1 MNRNPPQGWRESKAF
16 LDVSVNSGVLE
27 WFFWVQN
34 HLAQQLLQFSDC
46 LPTHLCFPVLSE
58 DSSEMSWVSFFGFSQ
73 PYALSTE
80 KPTEANGFVMTAD
93 LIQSSGTSFFWLLW
107 GTMQS
112 SIQGP
117 PCPDA
122 RCPQDLFLQTE
133 LFQWTKSAFLEWCLF
148 TLILDFLRLHFLI
161 LWF

>member
-93 LIQSSGTSFFWLLW
+93 LIQSSGTSFFGFCGEQCSRPSKVLPVQ
-107 GTMQS
+107 TPAAPRTCFYKQNYS
-112 SIQGP
+112 SEPSQP
-117 PCPDA
+117 SSNDA
-122 RCPQDLFLQTE
+122 YFR
-133 LFQWTKSAFLEWCLF
+133 
-148 TLILDFLRLHFLI
+148 
-161 LWF
+161 